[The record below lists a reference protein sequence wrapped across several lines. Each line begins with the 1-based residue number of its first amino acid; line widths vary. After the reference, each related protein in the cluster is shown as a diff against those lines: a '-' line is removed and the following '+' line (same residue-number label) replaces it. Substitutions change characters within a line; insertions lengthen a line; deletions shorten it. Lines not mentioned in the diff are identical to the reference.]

1 MAKMT
6 EAVVDNAKKMG
17 DEAYKAGRNVWL
29 AYLGAVALADEETRG
44 LFGRLVDRGEK
55 FEKSDRNLFGKT
67 FDRAGDE
74 VKKFGGKVEDT
85 VQNGVGTVLNRA
97 GVPSRNE
104 IRMLIER
111 VETLNQ
117 KVDGLNAH

>member
-1 MAKMT
+1 MAQMT
-6 EAVVDNAKKMG
+6 DTVVDNAKKMG
-17 DEAYKAGRNVWL
+17 DEAYKVGRNVWL
-29 AYLGAVALADEETRG
+29 AYLGAVAVADEETRG

-55 FEKSDRNLFGKT
+55 FEKSDRNLLGKT

-85 VQNGVGTVLNRA
+85 VQSGVGTVLNRA

-117 KVDGLNAH
+117 KVDELNAH